1 MKPRLQIARIIY
13 REYARMPEKP
23 MYFKACGGRVE
34 WEGLE
39 KRPLTTGV
47 R

>member
-13 REYARMPEKP
+13 REYARPEKP
-23 MYFKACGGRVE
+23 MYFEACGGRVE